1 MYIVEIIYFDDC
13 CRAAKLQPTLASHR
27 PSQRCCNPCPLQAMS
42 LPRVVPWRD
51 WAEWQTV
58 YAGLYANDPE
68 PRMRAVARC
77 RTWRLRGNVPH
88 AIEATSSLVAIDDLD
103 AQTASLARAAA
114 VTRAV
119 NGALDIGQTGRDA
132 RPLNQ
137 LAEQAGLPAWLVD
150 VRHGV
155 THQKLPA
162 DGVLRAAC
170 DELLRFFDAT
180 YWRPQSD
187 HLQSLRSASVKL
199 VEDVLRAFQSSKKKR
214 KRKIN
219 KEFLATCAPATL
231 ANVVVPV
238 LVESELFA
246 SDAAAEALVK
256 ELSAAWPAAR
266 LAICAA
272 LVARSHK
279 RASTWIPRLAS
290 QRDVGVLRSVLPA
303 RPNAQ
308 VALAVARLLPARN
321 RRPCPGL
328 DELERLVKRP
338 KKTVS

>member
-1 MYIVEIIYFDDC
+1 
-13 CRAAKLQPTLASHR
+13 
-27 PSQRCCNPCPLQAMS
+27 MS

-51 WAEWQTV
+51 WAEWQLV
-58 YAGLYANDPE
+58 YAGLYAQQPE

-88 AIEATSSLVAIDDLD
+88 AVEATAALIAIDDLD

-119 NGALDIGQTGRDA
+119 NGALDVGQTGRDA
-132 RPLNQ
+132 KPLNV
-137 LAEQAGLPAWLVD
+137 LAEQAGLPTWLVD
-150 VRHGV
+150 VRHGI

-180 YWRPQSD
+180 YWRPQAD

-199 VEDVLRAFQSSKKKR
+199 VEDVLRSFASSKKKR

-219 KEFLATCAPATL
+219 REFLATCAPCTL

-238 LVESELFA
+238 LVETELFS

-256 ELSAAWPAAR
+256 ELSASWPAAR